1 MRELC
6 KLAIVL
12 TVICCGAAL
21 SLAYVYNLTKEP
33 IAYQQRLKKIKAIN
47 SVFPGHESSSEP
59 DTVEMSAGKNKKGED
74 ITRKFYVIKK
84 DETVSGV
91 AFEIAASGYGGN
103 IKIMVGVAKD
113 AIITGIKIIGHT
125 ETPGLGANV
134 TKESFYQQFKGKD
147 LNDTNWD
154 LKKNGGDVDQVSG
167 ATISSTAVMKAVH
180 DGLNFF
186 SEHKEQILA
195 SEVGT

>member
-59 DTVEMSAGKNKKGED
+59 DTVEMSAGKNEKGEN

-84 DETVSGV
+84 DESVSGV
-91 AFEIAASGYGGN
+91 AFEITASGYGGN

-125 ETPGLGANV
+125 ETPDWGQMLQRKVFIN
-134 TKESFYQQFKGKD
+134 SLKGR
-147 LNDTNWD
+147 T
-154 LKKNGGDVDQVSG
+154 
-167 ATISSTAVMKAVH
+167 
-180 DGLNFF
+180 
-186 SEHKEQILA
+186 
-195 SEVGT
+195 